1 MTTDNKG
8 SVSNGG
14 ADDKQRKDEGEGE
27 GKEVDAENKP
37 EESDTPET
45 SSNKSSACK
54 II

>member
-8 SVSNGG
+8 SVPNDG
-14 ADDKQRKDEGEGE
+14 ADDKQREGE

-54 II
+54 IT

>member
-14 ADDKQRKDEGEGE
+14 VDDKQRKDEGE